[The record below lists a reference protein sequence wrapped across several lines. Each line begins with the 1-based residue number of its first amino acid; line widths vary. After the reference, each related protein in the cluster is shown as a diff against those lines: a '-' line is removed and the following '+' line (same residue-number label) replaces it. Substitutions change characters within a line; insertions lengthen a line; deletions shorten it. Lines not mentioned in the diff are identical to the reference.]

1 MGLQLH
7 EYKVKLGP
15 LIPTKHG
22 NQIINTPTNTK
33 IPFFNTPIIAKRSS
47 LKERKERKK
56 KNSLRCRPKNEAA
69 KPPHNLTTKKPK
81 KKKQNTL
88 CLSLSLSGTLSTQC
102 LGLS

>member
-56 KNSLRCRPKNEAA
+56 KNSLRCRP
-69 KPPHNLTTKKPK
+69 NLSTKKPK
-81 KKKQNTL
+81 KKNKIPSAS
-88 CLSLSLSGTLSTQC
+88 LSLSLELS
-102 LGLS
+102 LHSA